1 MKKSNLSLNKTIAK
15 KDLINSFTPLS
26 LILILMFGILMFL
39 LVLSPEQVPTGEILY
54 AIKTELSY
62 SSIEKYIFCEESG
75 SVLLLC
81 VAGGLA
87 LGVSQ
92 FEFLHRKKYFSTL
105 LSFSIKRS
113 RLFLNRLLLPL
124 AAAFICILIP
134 YLISFKFNI
143 EAFGFKA
150 DILPWFFLQII
161 TTFRVFFVSY
171 VISIVACMLTGRTIE
186 AVVGTISIAILPY
199 AVFTLFD
206 TIFALSLF
214 GYNGTYDSQT
224 ATIFVH
230 SDPTYISQLLCG
242 PYLNGKAPVNTP
254 LNKENIIIMVLSIIW
269 ILLGIIALALVKKY
283 FSQKFKPENIGFKG
297 INKVVATLTSFSVPL
312 LISIVAISFLD
323 NEFYPIVS
331 DNVTFLVLGISLIV
345 GFVAAIIIGLV
356 INFTYKKLKPAIMG
370 GSALTVVIIIALV
383 LGLSGILGTYHTPP
397 KAEEIAKIEI
407 MAPYSEIFPDIYR
420 TPYFTES
427 HIFNSETALIVTVQE
442 EIETVLE
449 LHKKASEKNEAATA
463 SKFHFVYTLKNGSI
477 ITRRY
482 KNLSEAA
489 TEEML
494 KLWDT
499 KAAKELYYNC
509 LFPKS
514 AGAENLDNSP
524 PSGYASMRYENPYI
538 MDYFDEDAI
547 LLIKTRDGET
557 KSVLNEITEAEF
569 INLKKALY
577 KDICEMTS
585 SEWFTPE
592 ETQIGTLSFGY
603 ASYQNYTSPEN
614 TNYMNFYINSNM
626 KNTIKA
632 LKELKLYKHF
642 ENKKEVE
649 TVLVSNIK
657 EYCIWENQG
666 LYENQTGP
674 SIHQPIFSQFPGNR
688 AVFAFHAEELGY
700 SEPPVTEVTD
710 KMQIKALTE
719 KGYIAYNILNNGKI
733 VLVKYTD
740 ESYSSFV
747 IPYEQ

>member
-1 MKKSNLSLNKTIAK
+1 MKKSKQFSNKLIAK

-26 LILILMFGILMFL
+26 LILILVFGILMFL
-39 LVLSPEQVPTGEILY
+39 FILGPEQVSTGEILY
-54 AIKTELSY
+54 AVESELSY
-62 SSIEKYIFCEESG
+62 NADKNYIFCEESG
-75 SVLLLC
+75 YALLLC

-87 LGVSQ
+87 LGITQ
-92 FEFLHRKKYFSTL
+92 FEFLHRKKYCSTL

-113 RLFLNRLLLPL
+113 KIFINRLLLPL
-124 AAAFICILIP
+124 ALAFICILIP

-161 TTFRVFFVSY
+161 TTFRAFFVSY

-186 AVVGTISIAILPY
+186 AVAGTISIAILPY

-242 PYLNGKAPVNTP
+242 PYLNGRAPVNTP
-254 LNKENIIIMVLSIIW
+254 LNKENIVLMLLSIIW
-269 ILLGIIALALVKKY
+269 ILLGVIALTLIKKY

-297 INKVVATLTSFSVPL
+297 TNKAIATLTSFSVPL
-312 LISIVAISFLD
+312 FVSIITISFLD

-331 DNVTFLVLGISLIV
+331 DNIRLLVLGIGLVI
-345 GFVAAIIIGLV
+345 GFAAAIIIGFV
-356 INFTYKKLKPAIMG
+356 INFTYKKLKPAIIG
-370 GSALTVVIIIALV
+370 GSALAGVIIIALV
-383 LGLSGILGTYHTPP
+383 LGLTGIFGTYHTPP

-427 HIFNSETALIVTVQE
+427 YIFNSETALIVTEQE
-442 EIETVLE
+442 EFETVLE
-449 LHKKASEKNEAATA
+449 LHKKASEKDEAATA

-477 ITRRY
+477 ITRKY

-514 AGAENLDNSP
+514 AGAENLDNSAS
-524 PSGYASMRYENPYI
+524 SGYASMRYENPYI
-538 MDYFDEDAI
+538 MDYSDEDAF

-557 KSVLNEITEAEF
+557 KSVLNELTESEF
-569 INLKKALY
+569 IKLKKAIY

-592 ETQIGTLSFGY
+592 ETQLGTLSFGY
-603 ASYQNYTSPEN
+603 AAYQNYSSPEN
-614 TNYMNFYINSNM
+614 ANYMNFYINPNM
-626 KNTIKA
+626 KNTVKA
-632 LKELKLYKHF
+632 LKDLDLYKHF
-642 ENKKEVE
+642 ESKKEVE
-649 TVLVSNIK
+649 TVLVSDIK

-666 LYENQTGP
+666 LYENQTGS

-710 KMQIKALTE
+710 KKQIKALTE

-740 ESYSSFV
+740 ETYSSFV